1 MRRSPKNVTIACNHG
16 GLTHYGGIFF
26 FHEFTRVLQLRD
38 FLARHLRYLRR
49 NQRYTLSQMA
59 LALIYPILLGL
70 GRIET
75 ASFLRAN
82 GTFQYLTGLPDYPDP
97 QTLRRFL
104 GGAPP
109 DFRHQ
114 LHRINDRLQRQ
125 FIHWP
130 EHRSRLILDLDSTVV
145 TVFGHQEQAEVGYN
159 PRYRGKRSYNPL
171 LCLEANSSLLWD
183 TELRPGNAG
192 TWDGSVELLA
202 SCFESLPPDTREL
215 RVRADAGF
223 GYNPVLD
230 MLEAWP
236 AQYAVVAR
244 LTTGLKRKLGGLR
257 YEQSNPLWQIAELE
271 HRPQGWSRAR
281 RFVIARR
288 PIAEAQPEPTLFN
301 LARYLYRAWVTNL
314 PLTPAGIWHFYD
326 GRAGM
331 EPRIYELREDF
342 ALRKIPTRDFAA
354 NALYLEV
361 IRLAY
366 NLVTAFQRTCLPNE
380 WQDLTLRTLRY
391 RLFWLP
397 GELTR
402 PQNRPT
408 LRLANSP
415 TIQAWTDNILHR
427 AHKLKPLGD

>member
-1 MRRSPKNVTIACNHG
+1 MRRSPRNVRIACNHR
-16 GLTHYGGIFF
+16 GLTHYGGAFF

-38 FLARHLRYLRR
+38 FLARHLRYPRR
-49 NQRYTLSQMA
+49 NQRYTLSQMT
-59 LALIYPILLGL
+59 LALVYPVLLGL
-70 GRIET
+70 GRIEC
-75 ASFLRAN
+75 ASFLRSN
-82 GTFQYLTGLPDYPDP
+82 GTFQYLTGLPEYPDP

-104 GGAPP
+104 SGAPP

-114 LHRINDRLQRQ
+114 LHRVNDRLQRQ
-125 FIHWP
+125 FIHRP

-202 SCFESLPPDTREL
+202 SCFASLPADVREV
-215 RVRADAGF
+215 RARADAGF

-230 MLEAWP
+230 MLELRP

-244 LTTGLKRKLGGLR
+244 MTRGLKRKLGGLR
-257 YEQSNPLWQIAELE
+257 YQRCNPLWEIAELE
-271 HRPQGWSRAR
+271 LRPYGWSKAR
-281 RFVIARR
+281 RFIVARR
-288 PIAEAQPEPTLFN
+288 RIERAEPEPTLFN
-301 LARYLYRAWVTNL
+301 MGHYLYRAWVTNL
-314 PLTPAGIWHFYD
+314 PLTPEGVWHFYD

-331 EPRIYELREDF
+331 EPRIYELRENF

-361 IRLAY
+361 IRLAH
-366 NLVTAFQRTCLPNE
+366 NLVTTFQQTCLPQE
-380 WQDLTLRTLRY
+380 WYDLTLSTLRY
-391 RLFWLP
+391 KLFWLP

-408 LRLANSP
+408 LRLADSP
-415 TIQAWTDNILHR
+415 TIRTWTESISAR
-427 AHKLKPLGD
+427 IHKLKPLED

>member
-1 MRRSPKNVTIACNHG
+1 MRRSPRNLKITCNHR
-16 GLTHYGGIFF
+16 GLTHYGGVYF
-26 FHEFTRVLQLRD
+26 FHEFLRVLQLRR
-38 FLARHLRYLRR
+38 FLCRHLTYPRR

-59 LALIYPILLGL
+59 LSLVYPILLGL

-75 ASFLRAN
+75 ASFLRSN

-97 QTLRRFL
+97 QTMRRFL
-104 GGAPP
+104 SGAPD
-109 DFRHQ
+109 DFREQ
-114 LHRINDRLQRQ
+114 LHRINDRLQQQ

-183 TELRPGNAG
+183 TELRPGNAS

-202 SCFESLPPDTREL
+202 SCLTSLPADVREL
-215 RVRADAGF
+215 RARADAGF

-230 MLEAWP
+230 MLEARP

-244 LTTGLKRKLGGLR
+244 MTTGLKRKLGGLR
-257 YEQSNPLWQIAELE
+257 YQRCNPLWEIAELE
-271 HRPQGWSRAR
+271 LRPYGWSEAR
-281 RFVIARR
+281 RFIVARR
-288 PIAEAQPEPTLFN
+288 RIERTESEPTLFN
-301 LARYLYRAWVTNL
+301 MGHYLYRAWVTNL
-314 PLTPAGIWHFYD
+314 PLTPEGVWHFYD

-331 EPRIYELREDF
+331 EPRIYELRENF

-361 IRLAY
+361 IRLAH
-366 NLVTAFQRTCLPNE
+366 NLVTTFQRTCLPPE
-380 WQDLTLRTLRY
+380 WQDLTLSTLRY

-397 GELTR
+397 GQLSR

-415 TIQAWTDNILHR
+415 VIQTWTDKILSR
-427 AHKLKPLGD
+427 VHKLKPLEN